1 MTMRRDAL
9 LVLASAACGFAWGHQ
24 GLALLIVLA
33 AAVPLLWG
41 MAGNRWTA
49 GAVALAY
56 YLAAS
61 HGLPFGVGVFF
72 AESAP
77 AWFGWALWA
86 GVGLLNAALWAAFW
100 HPVERRRALGAVA
113 VVVLSAVPPVGLV
126 GWTNPLTAGGWLFP
140 GMGFVGLAFMG
151 GVVAA
156 LAVRRWPAVA
166 MLAGAAMV
174 ANVSAS
180 MWPKD
185 HAPELAA
192 WSAQDTRFQRLQSG
206 ALGQLSA
213 RVQFV
218 VDLAERLQPGQLV
231 VLPETLLPA
240 NKPAVSFAW
249 LMLGDVGEQ
258 LKAKGATILV
268 GTELAKPG
276 QATENVLVALGDG
289 DAKPL
294 VQRVPVPI
302 GMWRPWDKETFAADP
317 LASGVGLVRGR
328 KVAFSICYEQ
338 LLVFPVLVS
347 MTRTPDVLVGAA
359 NDWWARDTNIP
370 TIQGQTLD
378 AWGRLF
384 GVPVVRATN
393 L

>member
-1 MTMRRDAL
+1 MTWRPLAL
-9 LVLASAACGFAWGHQ
+9 LAGALAAGFAWGNQ
-24 GLALLIVLA
+24 GFDFLIILATA
-33 AAVPLLWG
+33 MPLLWG
-41 MAGNRWTA
+41 MAGNRLTA
-49 GAVALAY
+49 GAIALVY

-77 AWFGWALWA
+77 RWFGWALWA

-100 HPVERRRALGAVA
+100 HPAERRRALGAVA

-126 GWTNPLTAGGWLFP
+126 GWTNPLTAGGLLFP

-151 GVVAA
+151 GLVAA
-156 LAVRRWPAVA
+156 LAVRRWPAVV
-166 MLAGAAMV
+166 MLVGAAMV
-174 ANVSAS
+174 ANVSVS
-180 MWPKD
+180 IWPKD
-185 HAPELAA
+185 HAPEMAA

-206 ALGQLSA
+206 ALGHLNA

-218 VDLAERLQPGQLV
+218 ADLAKQLQRGQVV

-240 NKPAVSFAW
+240 DKPAVSFAW
-249 LMLGDVGEQ
+249 LMLADVGEQ

-276 QATENVLVALGDG
+276 RATENVLVALGDD

-338 LLVFPVLVS
+338 LLVFPVLIS
-347 MTRTPDVLVGAA
+347 MARSPDVLVGAA

-370 TIQGQTLD
+370 TIQGQALD